1 MPSLA
6 TAFDIARL
14 YDELREC
21 VRANDQDGVKRVF
34 SELVQARR
42 PVSEILAEVKSLTK
56 ERESAES
63 EAEKPETEAK
73 TSFRREWAV
82 STPSSQMRSS
92 TPTQAYRDAASASA
106 PPVPPQDRSTATAVE
121 PPAIE
126 TPAAPPAQPLW
137 RRPPAEPTP
146 SFVEPTPSAVE
157 PPPSAVEPPPSL
169 APSPQYP
176 EPAPS
181 FVEPTPSVPEPTPN
195 VTSFSPQSETLSAP
209 IPQEPVSPALLAPP
223 EPAAPSAEAWPSHE
237 VSRGLEV
244 SRPVCRESA
253 ADPAFESPAPA
264 ATPVIEPAPIPVE
277 ASPVPSAPP
286 AVAAPSQEPSGVDLR
301 EIIRSASGVAPSVAA
316 ERQPIR
322 ETVDQAAPPS
332 TRPGPHYASF
342 DAPVSN
348 RAASLGVA
356 LEAGQAA
363 IETEPPARRIPVM
376 AIAIALVAVAAIA
389 GGGWF
394 ALSPRGTEQVAVKTT
409 PVSEPAATASQEKSA
424 REKSAQEKSPAAT
437 MAPAPAPAKPA
448 PAPAATAREHAPAA
462 TPAPTLAPAASAQP
476 SPGLPNA
483 AKPEMPKEATPSV
496 AKLETP
502 KEPAPDNAPAPE
514 AAAPTA
520 QKPTVQSEP
529 RLTAAETAALLS
541 RGDSMFS
548 VGDVA
553 SARLYYERAAE
564 AGNGDAALRLGET
577 YDPTFLERAKLRA
590 IKGDLKTAAFWYR
603 RAKELGVAEA
613 DILLKGIQTK

>member
-106 PPVPPQDRSTATAVE
+106 PPTPPQYRSTAAAVE

-126 TPAAPPAQPLW
+126 KPAAPPAQPLW
-137 RRPPAEPTP
+137 RRQP
-146 SFVEPTPSAVE
+146 VEPTPSLVE

-181 FVEPTPSVPEPTPN
+181 LVEPTPSVPEPTPSVPEPTPN
-195 VTSFSPQSETLSAP
+195 VASFSPQSATFPAP

-223 EPAAPSAEAWPSHE
+223 EPTARSAETWPSHE
-237 VSRGLEV
+237 VSLEV
-244 SRPVCRESA
+244 NRPVSQESA

-286 AVAAPSQEPSGVDLR
+286 AVTAPNQEPSGVDLR

-332 TRPGPHYASF
+332 TRPGPDYAAF
-342 DAPVSN
+342 DTPVSN

-394 ALSPRGTEQVAVKTT
+394 ALSPRGTEQVALKTT
-409 PVSEPAATASQEKSA
+409 PVNESAATASQEKSA
-424 REKSAQEKSPAAT
+424 QEKAPTAAT
-437 MAPAPAPAKPA
+437 MAPAPAPAKTAPA
-448 PAPAATAREHAPAA
+448 PAPAATAREHASAA
-462 TPAPTLAPAASAQP
+462 TPAPAPAPAASAQP
-476 SPGLPNA
+476 LPAPPNA
-483 AKPEMPKEATPSV
+483 GKPEMPKEATPSV

-502 KEPAPDNAPAPE
+502 KEPAPDNAPVPE
-514 AAAPTA
+514 VAAPTA
-520 QKPTVQSEP
+520 QKPTASSEP

-541 RGDSMFS
+541 RGDSLFS

>member
-1 MPSLA
+1 
-6 TAFDIARL
+6 
-14 YDELREC
+14 
-21 VRANDQDGVKRVF
+21 
-34 SELVQARR
+34 
-42 PVSEILAEVKSLTK
+42 
-56 ERESAES
+56 
-63 EAEKPETEAK
+63 
-73 TSFRREWAV
+73 
-82 STPSSQMRSS
+82 
-92 TPTQAYRDAASASA
+92 
-106 PPVPPQDRSTATAVE
+106 
-121 PPAIE
+121 
-126 TPAAPPAQPLW
+126 
-137 RRPPAEPTP
+137 
-146 SFVEPTPSAVE
+146 
-157 PPPSAVEPPPSL
+157 
-169 APSPQYP
+169 
-176 EPAPS
+176 
-181 FVEPTPSVPEPTPN
+181 
-195 VTSFSPQSETLSAP
+195 
-209 IPQEPVSPALLAPP
+209 VSPALLAPP

-244 SRPVCRESA
+244 NRPVSQESA
-253 ADPAFESPAPA
+253 ADPAFESAALA

-277 ASPVPSAPP
+277 ASAVPSAPP
-286 AVAAPSQEPSGVDLR
+286 AVTTPSPEPSGVDLR

-316 ERQPIR
+316 ERQAIR
-322 ETVDQAAPPS
+322 ETVDQPAAPS
-332 TRPGPHYASF
+332 TRPEPDYAAF

-356 LEAGQAA
+356 LEAAQAA

-394 ALSPRGTEQVAVKTT
+394 ALSPRGTEHVAVQTT
-409 PVSEPAATASQEKSA
+409 PVSKPAATESQEKSSQEKSA
-424 REKSAQEKSPAAT
+424 QDKSPAAT
-437 MAPAPAPAKPA
+437 MAAPPAPAKTA

-462 TPAPTLAPAASAQP
+462 TPAPALAPAASAQP
-476 SPGLPNA
+476 LPAPPNG
-483 AKPEMPKEATPSV
+483 AKPEMPKEPTPSV

-502 KEPAPDNAPAPE
+502 KEPAPENAPAPE
-514 AAAPTA
+514 AAVTTA
-520 QKPTVQSEP
+520 QKPAAPSEP

-541 RGDSMFS
+541 RGDSLFS

-577 YDPTFLERAKLRA
+577 YDPTFLERAKLRS

>member
-1 MPSLA
+1 
-6 TAFDIARL
+6 
-14 YDELREC
+14 
-21 VRANDQDGVKRVF
+21 
-34 SELVQARR
+34 
-42 PVSEILAEVKSLTK
+42 
-56 ERESAES
+56 
-63 EAEKPETEAK
+63 
-73 TSFRREWAV
+73 
-82 STPSSQMRSS
+82 MR
-92 TPTQAYRDAASASA
+92 
-106 PPVPPQDRSTATAVE
+106 
-121 PPAIE
+121 
-126 TPAAPPAQPLW
+126 
-137 RRPPAEPTP
+137 
-146 SFVEPTPSAVE
+146 
-157 PPPSAVEPPPSL
+157 
-169 APSPQYP
+169 
-176 EPAPS
+176 
-181 FVEPTPSVPEPTPN
+181 
-195 VTSFSPQSETLSAP
+195 
-209 IPQEPVSPALLAPP
+209 
-223 EPAAPSAEAWPSHE
+223 
-237 VSRGLEV
+237 
-244 SRPVCRESA
+244 
-253 ADPAFESPAPA
+253 
-264 ATPVIEPAPIPVE
+264 VE
-277 ASPVPSAPP
+277 ASAVPSAPP
-286 AVAAPSQEPSGVDLR
+286 AVTAPSHEPSGVDLR
-301 EIIRSASGVAPSVAA
+301 EIIRSTSGVAPSVAA

-322 ETVDQAAPPS
+322 ETVDQPAAPS
-332 TRPGPHYASF
+332 TRPEPDYAAF

-356 LEAGQAA
+356 LEASQAA

-409 PVSEPAATASQEKSA
+409 PVSEPAATATQQ
-424 REKSAQEKSPAAT
+424 KSAQDKSPAAT
-437 MAPAPAPAKPA
+437 MAAPPAPAKTA

-462 TPAPTLAPAASAQP
+462 TPAPALAPAASTQP
-476 SPGLPNA
+476 SPAPPNA

-520 QKPTVQSEP
+520 QKPAASSEP

>member
-106 PPVPPQDRSTATAVE
+106 PPTPPQYRSTAAAVE

-126 TPAAPPAQPLW
+126 KPAAPPAQPLW
-137 RRPPAEPTP
+137 RRQP
-146 SFVEPTPSAVE
+146 VEPTPSLVE

-181 FVEPTPSVPEPTPN
+181 LVEPTPSVPEPTPSVPEPTPN

-237 VSRGLEV
+237 VSQGLEV
-244 SRPVCRESA
+244 NRPVSQESA
-253 ADPAFESPAPA
+253 ADPASESPAPA

-286 AVAAPSQEPSGVDLR
+286 AVTAPSQEPSGVDLR

-332 TRPGPHYASF
+332 TRPGPDYAAF
-342 DAPVSN
+342 DTPVSN

-424 REKSAQEKSPAAT
+424 REKALAAAT
-437 MAPAPAPAKPA
+437 MAAPPAPAKTAPAPAPAV
-448 PAPAATAREHAPAA
+448 TAREHAPAA
-462 TPAPTLAPAASAQP
+462 TPAPAPAPAASAQP
-476 SPGLPNA
+476 STGLPNG
-483 AKPEMPKEATPSV
+483 AKPEMPKEPTPSV

-502 KEPAPDNAPAPE
+502 KEPAPDNAPVPE
-514 AAAPTA
+514 VAAPTA
-520 QKPTVQSEP
+520 QKPTASSEP

-541 RGDSMFS
+541 RGDSLFS

-577 YDPTFLERAKLRA
+577 YDPTFLERAKLRE

>member
-56 ERESAES
+56 ERENAES
-63 EAEKPETEAK
+63 EAEKPEPEAK

-146 SFVEPTPSAVE
+146 SFVEPTPS
-157 PPPSAVEPPPSL
+157 
-169 APSPQYP
+169 
-176 EPAPS
+176 
-181 FVEPTPSVPEPTPN
+181 VPEPTPN

-244 SRPVCRESA
+244 SRPVSRESA

-286 AVAAPSQEPSGVDLR
+286 AVTAPNQEPSGVDLR

-332 TRPGPHYASF
+332 TRPGPDYAAF
-342 DAPVSN
+342 DTPVSN